1 MHSRNPHNLR
11 SVHAIDLSSAR
22 LGIHRLPNEILSYIF
37 VNAIQVCD
45 FDDPSE
51 AAYFPLTISHT
62 CSRWRKVSIS
72 TGSLWTSI
80 RLCLPYSLNQL
91 TYLRTWLSRSR
102 SYPLD
107 ILLDFRDEEWDWEE
121 EDHLFTHD
129 AAKEIISV
137 ILPHSKRWR
146 HIEFFTDTWAPI
158 HAFLDL
164 TRDIDDLPVLKSV
177 ALSRCNAYFARKGE
191 CFKPVELKEPI
202 PLFTGGRLPALRDL
216 ALVGVHV
223 DWRQSVMVN
232 LLELELKFH
241 AYDVLPTLGEFTNI
255 LISCP
260 ELERL
265 SIVGWGPRLDA
276 TFTDTRRVI
285 SMAKL
290 TRLIFGFVDV
300 EYAVMLLSL
309 FHLPSLYELDLE
321 DVAAIVDPIGSSDA
335 STLLTLLEV
344 SSTELD
350 AETCFFPLQQ
360 VDYLGL
366 RSIRSSEAVF
376 TQFLRRFSS
385 LEKINLSNADSAL
398 LTALGPQQFSPEP
411 KAGISSKPRDR
422 RPSFASSLSTS
433 LAPCP
438 QLVDLTCR
446 RVDMSVLSSVISA
459 RAKAGSGVRPLQSV
473 QLELDNF
480 ESTCYDSDDGSSIAS
495 GLSDEDRTS
504 LLKIGVDFRL
514 MTSGLAHEL
523 LHEPL

>member
-1 MHSRNPHNLR
+1 ML
-11 SVHAIDLSSAR
+11 ALAQ
-22 LGIHRLPNEILSYIF
+22 G
-37 VNAIQVCD
+37 
-45 FDDPSE
+45 
-51 AAYFPLTISHT
+51 
-62 CSRWRKVSIS
+62 
-72 TGSLWTSI
+72 
-80 RLCLPYSLNQL
+80 L

-202 PLFTGGRLPALRDL
+202 TLFTGGRLPALRDL

-385 LEKINLSNADSAL
+385 LEKINLSDADSAL

-411 KAGISSKPRDR
+411 KAGISSKLRDR
-422 RPSFASSLSTS
+422 MEDRNEGKLVQQVKPLLQQAEQIMNKIQGMIKGADLENKIFQQAQNDQKAHRANPEEQRLAEASKVMIEEVGGTIAWARNKLDAFPKAKKDLAGVGMLLIGVLNLLGSL
-433 LAPCP
+433 L
-438 QLVDLTCR
+438 
-446 RVDMSVLSSVISA
+446 
-459 RAKAGSGVRPLQSV
+459 
-473 QLELDNF
+473 
-480 ESTCYDSDDGSSIAS
+480 S
-495 GLSDEDRTS
+495 GLGLDS
-504 LLKIGVDFRL
+504 LLKGIFAA
-514 MTSGLAHEL
+514 TGLDKIYQGL
-523 LHEPL
+523 GLGKLYG